1 MDLFSALDIGAS
13 GMSAQRSLMNVIS
26 MNLANIKT
34 TRTLD
39 GSPGPYTRKSVSLQT
54 EAVDSPFSKAM
65 SSAMDR
71 DMAGVKVA
79 GVVNDNNRPARMVYE
94 PGHPDANPEG
104 YVAYPDINVVEEM
117 SNMITAMRSYEASSA
132 SIGTV
137 KNMFT
142 KALEIGK

>member
-39 GSPGPYTRKSVSLQT
+39 GTPGPYTRKSVSLQT

-79 GVVNDNNRPARMVYE
+79 GVVNDNRPPRMVYE
-94 PGHPDANPEG
+94 PGHPDANADG

-137 KNMFT
+137 KNMFS